1 MTDAEILAKIQQK
14 QIEDFYSTAKG
25 SFLSDLEHLK
35 GIQEQLTKDIDKSV
49 WIVDQPFGA
58 RSSWVQGTSCT

>member
-49 WIVDQPFGA
+49 
-58 RSSWVQGTSCT
+58 